1 MTDTDDILRQF
12 GETAGIADLSFDS
25 RGQVVFRTGQG
36 RLLGLERAIPN
47 ILVYAALPV
56 RYEAGEW
63 LLKACKRA
71 HYSQADDWPVQPAL
85 REYDGVP
92 YLLTLVWLDE
102 SEFTERRLL
111 AVLHYLSRW
120 LDALYDESWKGDF

>member
-1 MTDTDDILRQF
+1 MTDTDNTLRQF

-36 RLLGLERAIPN
+36 RLLGLEHAGPN
-47 ILVYAALPV
+47 ILVYIASPI
-56 RYEAGEW
+56 RYEAGAW

-71 HYSQADDWPVQPAL
+71 HHTHLEDWPIQAAL
-85 REYDGVP
+85 RDYDGTP
-92 YLLTLVWLDE
+92 YLLALVCMRE

-111 AVLHYLSRW
+111 AALHHLSHW
-120 LDALYDESWKGDF
+120 LDALHNES